1 MVRNENDS
9 TTPAVQSAQKHREQL
24 RVALSALEDA
34 ISAAAFGREAEWFR
48 GVSKRLHDVAKAWDD
63 HIHVTE
69 SADGLFDEIRD
80 REPRLA
86 VKIDRLIAEHVEL
99 RKTIAGLLSELV
111 SSDPA
116 KVEDLR
122 EEILVTLG
130 KLARHR
136 QRGADVLYEAYWGDV
151 GGQG

>member
-1 MVRNENDS
+1 MVRSENES
-9 TTPAVQSAQKHREQL
+9 TPAVQSAKLHREQL
-24 RVALSALEDA
+24 RIALSALEDA
-34 ISAAAFGREAEWFR
+34 ISAAAFGREQEWFR
-48 GVSKRLHDVAKAWDD
+48 GVSDRLHDVAKAWDD
-63 HIHVTE
+63 HIRVTE
-69 SADGLFDEIRD
+69 SAEGLFEEIRD

-86 VKIDRLIAEHVEL
+86 VKLDRLITDHVEM
-99 RKTIAGLLSELV
+99 RKIIADQLAELV

-116 KVEDLR
+116 KIDDFR
-122 EEILVTLG
+122 EQLLGTLG